1 MPRVKRGVKAR
12 RRRNRI
18 LKHAKGFYGR
28 RKTSIRRGAESVKRA
43 WVYQYR
49 DRKKTKR
56 EFRSLWIQRINAA
69 VHPFD
74 LNYSQFIHRLQKA
87 NIGLNRKILAD
98 MTVSDPQAFEK
109 LVEQVQAHASA

>member
-18 LKHAKGFYGR
+18 LKRAKGFYGR
-28 RKTSIRRGAESVKRA
+28 RKSSIRRGTESVQRA
-43 WVYQYR
+43 WTYQYR

-69 VHPFD
+69 ARANG
-74 LNYSQFIHRLQKA
+74 LNYSQFIHGLVKA
-87 NIGLNRKILAD
+87 KIGLNRKMLAELA
-98 MTVSDPQAFEK
+98 VSDSQAFENVVK
-109 LVEQVQAHASA
+109 QIGSPA